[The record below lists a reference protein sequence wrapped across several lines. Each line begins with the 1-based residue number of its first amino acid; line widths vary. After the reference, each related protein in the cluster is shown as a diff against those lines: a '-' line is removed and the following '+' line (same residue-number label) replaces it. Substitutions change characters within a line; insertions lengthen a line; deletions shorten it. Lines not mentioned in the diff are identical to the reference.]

1 MIPMSR
7 LGAIE
12 STTVE
17 RSAVSTSASEVR
29 YSRVN
34 GVLNWPTCIPK
45 SLGFHRMYASVSDTL
60 ALPLPTDRCGTLP
73 EGAR

>member
-17 RSAVSTSASEVR
+17 RPAVSTSASEVR

-34 GVLNWPTCIPK
+34 GVLNWPTCIPN
-45 SLGFHRMYASVSDTL
+45 SLGFHRMYASVSD
-60 ALPLPTDRCGTLP
+60 ALPCRCRRSRCGTLP
-73 EGAR
+73 EAAK